1 MLIGYSELTT
11 TGKQAREDA
20 WPTLPPGAISWHRK
34 EHARKQQK
42 RMRQHK
48 GKKRENK
55 KMPNLVYSKDKN

>member
-20 WPTLPPGAISWHRK
+20 WPTLPPGVTSWHRK

-42 RMRQHK
+42 RVIERK
-48 GKKRENK
+48 GKK
-55 KMPNLVYSKDKN
+55 KMPNLVCRFCQDKS